1 MPAFCAGIIFSPR
14 KYGAISYKAGKASML
29 STLGLPEQDEFD
41 VDVKRYLTRCTSVE
55 VRANPHI
62 YKYIAHS
69 PLEYM
74 PEGRHALYYMAFRVV
89 RFKVSDEDSENYQSI
104 ITNLP
109 RYEFSAADIK
119 DIYAKRW
126 GIETSFR
133 ELKYDVGI
141 INFHSKK
148 LDFIIQEIFAK
159 LILYNFCLII
169 TMHVVIE
176 EKDTKYQYKVNIS
189 MAIPIC
195 IAFLLRSG
203 NDPPMIVEKL
213 IGRYIEPIRPGR
225 NFPGYVRKR
234 TPISFNYR

>member
-14 KYGAISYKAGKASML
+14 KYGAISYKAGKTSML

-195 IAFLLRSG
+195 IAFLVKSG
-203 NDPPMIVEKL
+203 NDPPMNVE
-213 IGRYIEPIRPGR
+213 
-225 NFPGYVRKR
+225 
-234 TPISFNYR
+234 